1 MERVKS
7 IGPRGAGAEQDVRG
21 DVGIARGGGADQP
34 YVYALGEIALDLPTP
49 GIRREFARVAERQ
62 LGVEELDAATI
73 RKLLARPENRYLA
86 RMACWVLAREG
97 VPVYLVRPRDPAD
110 LDLLIES
117 LHPEPGPSLDEQEL
131 ALVIGVQGEV
141 DPQDVCGE
149 LQVPV
154 VYFDQIES
162 VIREELLEAVRPRLG
177 LLGDIGARY
186 LLEVEG
192 VLERILRLAG
202 DGGSLDEYR
211 ALSYLAVRYPEI
223 YLRAVEAFE
232 RGYELTDVQHRP
244 AVIEDDRK
252 IVDVIFVYTNP
263 ETGDVEQTFARV
275 DVTEEYPFLVAGLAP
290 YPPATPPAAA

>member
-1 MERVKS
+1 MERTNP
-7 IGPRGAGAEQDVRG
+7 IGPGATDAEQDVRG
-21 DVGIARGGGADQP
+21 DTGVARDVEADRP
-34 YVYALGEIALDLPTP
+34 YVYALGELALDLPTP
-49 GIRREFARVAERQ
+49 GIRREFARVAEQQ
-62 LGVEELDAATI
+62 LGVQDLDEATI
-73 RKLLARPENRYLA
+73 RALIARPENRYLA

-97 VPVYLVRPRDPAD
+97 VPVFLVRPRNPEA

-117 LHPEPGPSLDEQEL
+117 LHPEPAIESTL

-141 DPQDVCGE
+141 DPQDVCGA

-162 VIREELLEAVRPRLG
+162 VIREELLEAARARLG

-186 LLEVEG
+186 LIQVRG

-202 DGGSLDEYR
+202 DGYSLDAYR

-232 RGYELTDVQHRP
+232 RGYELTDVQPRP
-244 AVIEDDRK
+244 AVLENGRK
-252 IVDVIFVYTNP
+252 IVDLIFVYTNP
-263 ETGDVEQTFARV
+263 ETGDVKQAFARV

-290 YPPATPPAAA
+290 YPPGAPASS